1 MEEEKKE
8 VRWMCPS
15 KKHVLGLVVREN
27 GRGSGVLLF
36 REAVTAGGDIT
47 EANQIGLVYGE
58 MTVYCSGCGQVR
70 TWYPGEYELKKL
82 LQKMQRN

>member
-15 KKHVLGLVVREN
+15 KQHVLGLVVWEN

-36 REAVTAGGDIT
+36 REAVAVEGDIT
-47 EANQIGLVYGE
+47 EAVQIGLVYGE
-58 MTVYCSGCGQVR
+58 MTVYCSGCGEVR
-70 TWYPGEYELKKL
+70 TWYPGEYELERLLKKI
-82 LQKMQRN
+82 RR